1 MRTAKPRG
9 LTLIE
14 AMAAMGVML
23 IGGLGLLSL
32 NAQGQKMNGDA
43 LRMTRATAIA
53 QDLASQ
59 ISLWDYG
66 DARLAN
72 ASTTNDADVGDAAFA
87 FEQPGA
93 PPADHG
99 EADLTLGGAAW
110 LVIPSADVQA
120 GGYERYWNVGFPAGA
135 AGGFAD
141 DSNAN
146 GVPDAMRIAV
156 VVRWPTGGGAFRRVV
171 LVAVK
176 PNPAEAR

>member
-1 MRTAKPRG
+1 MRTAKARG

-43 LRMTRATAIA
+43 LRTTRATAIA
-53 QDLASQ
+53 QDLLSQ
-59 ISLWDYG
+59 ISLWDYA

-72 ASTTNDADVGDAAFA
+72 ANTANDADLGDSQFA
-87 FEQPGA
+87 FEQAGA

-99 EADLTLGGAAW
+99 EADLALGGAAW
-110 LVIPSADVQA
+110 LGIPSADLQ
-120 GGYERYWNVGFPAGA
+120 GTGYERYWNVGFPSS
-135 AGGFAD
+135 GGVLAD
-141 DSNAN
+141 DSNGN

-156 VVRWPTGGGAFRRVV
+156 VVRWPSGTGFRRVV
-171 LVAVK
+171 LLAVK
-176 PNPAEAR
+176 ANPGEAR

>member
-1 MRTAKPRG
+1 MRIASARG

-23 IGGLGLLSL
+23 IGGLGMLAL

-43 LRMTRATAIA
+43 VRMTRATAIA
-53 QDLASQ
+53 QDLLSQ

-66 DARLAN
+66 DARLAD
-72 ASTTNDADVGDAAFA
+72 ADTTNDADVGDAAFA

-99 EADLTLGGAAW
+99 EADLILGGAAW
-110 LVIPSADVQA
+110 LGIPAADVQA
-120 GGYERYWNVGFPAGA
+120 GGYERYWNVGFPT
-135 AGGFAD
+135 AGGALLD
-141 DSNAN
+141 DSNGN
-146 GVPDAMRIAV
+146 GIPDAMRIAV